1 MGIPSGIASGDV
13 VGDRAVIWSQSD
25 RAARMMVEYATTESF
40 KNANRITGPAAMEAS
55 DFTTKIDLT
64 GLPAGQRIFY
74 RVWYEDLA
82 HARITTD
89 QLVGS
94 FRTPPVLSQPAMRDI
109 TIVFSAD
116 TCGQGFG
123 INKDWG
129 GYKLY
134 ETMRRAE
141 PDLFINGGDTIYADQ
156 PLEKEVTLDD
166 PIAGPAIWKNVVT
179 EAKSKV
185 AQTLADF

>member
-55 DFTTKIDLT
+55 DFTTKVDLR

-82 HARITTD
+82 HAKITTE

-94 FRTPPVLSQPAMRDI
+94 FRTPSREARDVTI
-109 TIVFSAD
+109 TFSAD
-116 TCGQGFG
+116 TRAQGFG
-123 INKDWG
+123 INTESG
-129 GYKLY
+129 RYKLS
-134 ETMRRAE
+134 ETMRDVE
-141 PDLFINGGDTIYADQ
+141 PD
-156 PLEKEVTLDD
+156 
-166 PIAGPAIWKNVVT
+166 
-179 EAKSKV
+179 
-185 AQTLADF
+185 